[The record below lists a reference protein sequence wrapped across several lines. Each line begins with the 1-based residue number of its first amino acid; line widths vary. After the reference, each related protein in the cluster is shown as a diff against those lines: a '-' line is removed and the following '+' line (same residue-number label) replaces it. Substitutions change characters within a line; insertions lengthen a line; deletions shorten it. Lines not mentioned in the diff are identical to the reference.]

1 MVAQV
6 LTAPLRFLGL
16 ARKPDEKT
24 VREEALT
31 KLRERIDLSP
41 VNAAIDRFNRRALE
55 ELSPADPASPLYQA
69 LRKPEILITEE
80 EAKERIWEEHDRLLA
95 WLQETFENLS
105 QGIPK
110 HKEWG
115 IYSTSV
121 LWGIFILS
129 LEAAIG
135 GGIGFLDA
143 AVDTL
148 LAPFVTK
155 GAVELFAYGELQ
167 KVARQL
173 AQRYQDGLLSV
184 IGEQRDRYVR
194 NLESLRT
201 PYETIGKVEELR
213 KAVSRLE
220 KG

>member
-1 MVAQV
+1 
-6 LTAPLRFLGL
+6 
-16 ARKPDEKT
+16 
-24 VREEALT
+24 
-31 KLRERIDLSP
+31 
-41 VNAAIDRFNRRALE
+41 
-55 ELSPADPASPLYQA
+55 
-69 LRKPEILITEE
+69 
-80 EAKERIWEEHDRLLA
+80 
-95 WLQETFENLS
+95 
-105 QGIPK
+105 
-110 HKEWG
+110 
-115 IYSTSV
+115 V

-184 IGEQRDRYVR
+184 IGEQRDRYVQ

-201 PYETIGKVEELR
+201 PYETIRKVEERR
-213 KAVSRLE
+213 KTVSRLE
-220 KG
+220 EG